1 MLFRSPDDSGVA
13 HHRCSESLG
22 IYDAS
27 EEFYSVE
34 HAIKSRY
41 LLIQS
46 GLTLFCA
53 THKSF
58 RCDMD
63 FFKSSGFISDQPEA
77 LGRKVNFLIS

>member
-1 MLFRSPDDSGVA
+1 MG
-13 HHRCSESLG
+13 HHGCSESLG

-34 HAIKSRY
+34 HVIKIRY

-63 FFKSSGFISDQPEA
+63 FSKSSGFISDQTEV